1 MDAQTVLDNI
11 NKYRYGV
18 LIGNCTEERFGED
31 MAQRQVPKYKIFH
44 QFSSIFSQFL
54 YNLSSFSKKNET
66 LPMSTM
72 KDNFGLQNSVINQ

>member
-31 MAQRQVPKYKIFH
+31 MAQRQ
-44 QFSSIFSQFL
+44 
-54 YNLSSFSKKNET
+54 KNET